1 MKRYKQVTQR
11 TKTPPNTKRVTRPTK
26 FCNMFKIYDDGK
38 IVLWNRKGKT
48 WKVKN
53 EIYLF
58 DGEVQDVV
66 NLYEFAI
73 LQDLE
78 SIRNYKKE
86 LNDAMIL
93 TAIKE
98 HLDYLKKVDFKELNG
113 KNVECTCKLDAKCH
127 GDILLKYY
135 C

>member
-11 TKTPPNTKRVTRPTK
+11 TKTPPNTVRVTRQSK
-26 FCNMFKIYDDGK
+26 FCNMFKRYDDGK
-38 IVLWNRKGKT
+38 IYLWNRKGKT

-58 DGEVQDVV
+58 DGETQDVV

-78 SIRNYKKE
+78 SIKNYKKE
-86 LNDAMIL
+86 LNDTTIL
-93 TAIKE
+93 IAIQE
-98 HLDYLKKVDFKELNG
+98 HLDYLKKVNFKELKG
-113 KNVECTCKLDAKCH
+113 KNVLCTCELDAPCH
-127 GDILLKYY
+127 ADILLKYH